1 MKLAPI
7 AGHVSR
13 LTPEAAW
20 AAAWIEAQS
29 LVTQLQVAIA
39 RGDIPLRNR
48 QLPLPPQGERL
59 LSCTFCW
66 TAVSA
71 VLHVKLGTHP
81 CFAQAY
87 VYGGQVSAHMVLS
100 SLCNRMCGKLC
111 HSMSAVCS
119 TVH

>member
-29 LVTQLQVAIA
+29 LVTQLQAAIA

-59 LSCTFCW
+59 PSCLQLVRHGLCRHG
-66 TAVSA
+66 A
-71 VLHVKLGTHP
+71 
-81 CFAQAY
+81 C
-87 VYGGQVSAHMVLS
+87 
-100 SLCNRMCGKLC
+100 SLCKGVAGFVTAQLQT
-111 HSMSAVCS
+111 AAL
-119 TVH
+119 